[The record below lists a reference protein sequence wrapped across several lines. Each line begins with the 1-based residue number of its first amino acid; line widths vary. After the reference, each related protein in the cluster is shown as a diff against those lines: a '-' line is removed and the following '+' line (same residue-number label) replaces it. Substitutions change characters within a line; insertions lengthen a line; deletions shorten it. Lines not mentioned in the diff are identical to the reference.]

1 MPELRLPED
10 EAALYVLG
18 ALNAHECREFKAR
31 LAESAEL
38 RGLVREL
45 EEGAVAMAFASPVKR
60 APQKIW
66 TAIEKAVGKEARPAS
81 VQPVFRNAW
90 WRNGWAAA
98 ACLAACLFYVVW
110 VNRSRTDS
118 RLTAMTSDPGPRP
131 TAAHANSPQANKG
144 ELRPPNSDKTAIVRE
159 LLRASEQNANELRT
173 QISNLQNRVNR
184 QAQLLTLQQSWLS
197 QTNRL
202 KFVQLTPSTNG
213 GQSAAPAPL
222 SPDLQYAI
230 SVAMA
235 RELGWLPA
243 ANGNSKNE
251 TAGSTFSTMTT
262 YAGVDFADFRPG
274 TNNAANPPKSFIP
287 PENQSAEVTAT
298 PPPVPASAPTP
309 VPDPTTTPA
318 PAGAIP
324 AFISGNSL
332 IMAIDSTIAAKGSQ
346 LSFSTGAP
354 GQDQQVIG
362 STVLGDNPTVVA
374 VPIYAPSGD
383 TTGNAIPT
391 GISPDEYP
399 TLFDG
404 TDNGTWGLTVTS
416 GTAYGI
422 SNLFQYYVTNPPAP
436 APTATNSNST
446 TNPP

>member
-1 MPELRLPED
+1 MPEPYLPED

-18 ALNAHECREFKAR
+18 ALNADQSREFKTR

-38 RGLVREL
+38 RRLVREL
-45 EEGAVAMAFASPVKR
+45 EDGAVAMALASPVKR
-60 APQKIW
+60 PPQKIW
-66 TAIEKAVGKEARPAS
+66 TVIEKAVSKEPKPTS
-81 VQPVFRNAW
+81 VQPVFQSAW

-110 VNRSRTDS
+110 VNWSRTDS
-118 RLTAMTSDPGPRP
+118 RLTAMTPDPDHRP
-131 TAAHANSPQANKG
+131 TANHVNSPPANNG
-144 ELRPPNSDKTAIVRE
+144 ELRPPNSDKTALVRE

-184 QAQLLTLQQSWLS
+184 QAQLLTLQQSWLG

-222 SPDLQYAI
+222 SPDLQRAI
-230 SVAMA
+230 AVAMA
-235 RELGWLPA
+235 RELGWLPLT
-243 ANGNSKNE
+243 NGGSKDE
-251 TAGSTFSTMTT
+251 IAGSGLSVMTT

-287 PENQSAEVTAT
+287 PETQSADITA
-298 PPPVPASAPTP
+298 PPASAPASTP
-309 VPDPTTTPA
+309 VPVPTPA
-318 PAGAIP
+318 PPGSIP

-383 TTGNAIPT
+383 AIPT
-391 GISPDEYP
+391 GISPDQYP

-404 TDNGTWGLTVTS
+404 TENGTWGLTVAS
-416 GTAYGI
+416 GTAYGS
-422 SNLFQYYVTNPPAP
+422 SNLFQYF
-436 APTATNSNST
+436 T
-446 TNPP
+446 TNPNTGTSTNTP